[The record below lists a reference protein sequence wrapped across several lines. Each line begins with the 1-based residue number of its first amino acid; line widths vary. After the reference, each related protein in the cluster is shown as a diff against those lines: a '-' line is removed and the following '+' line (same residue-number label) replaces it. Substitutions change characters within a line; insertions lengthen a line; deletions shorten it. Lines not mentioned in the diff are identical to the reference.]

1 MHFFVF
7 IPRRVVMAIEK
18 EMEMLLRLQS
28 VDYDLGELDRSK
40 DYLPEMIN
48 NLEHEIAD
56 TKTALEAS
64 EKELTEQNLLNNRLD
79 LELTTLNQELA
90 KFQKQMMIIKTNKE
104 YDAITNEIANRK
116 VRISEIEEEI
126 LKALTLIDDLKEKIK
141 EYKGKLE
148 EIEKG
153 NEDELV
159 HLREELGSIDD
170 KIKIKEGN
178 RKNITVR
185 IEKKLLA
192 TYERVRKGR
201 GNQVVVAIRKR
212 ACGACYKSIPPQM
225 IQEIRKGEIIYTC
238 DNCGRILIWT
248 DKSG

>member
-1 MHFFVF
+1 
-7 IPRRVVMAIEK
+7 MAIEK
-18 EMEMLLRLQS
+18 EMEMLLKLQS

-48 NLEHEIAD
+48 NLEHEITD
-56 TKTALEAS
+56 TRTALEAS

-90 KFQKQMMIIKTNKE
+90 KFQQQMMVIKTNKE

-141 EYKGKLE
+141 EYKGKLD

-170 KIKIKEGN
+170 KIKIKEGD

-185 IEKKLLA
+185 IDKKLLA

-201 GNQVVVAIRKR
+201 GNQVVVAIKKR
-212 ACGACYKSIPPQM
+212 ACGACYKGVPPQI
-225 IQEIRKGEIIYTC
+225 IQEIRKGEMIYTC
-238 DNCGRILIWT
+238 DNCGRILLWNEQ
-248 DKSG
+248 SG

>member
-1 MHFFVF
+1 MV
-7 IPRRVVMAIEK
+7 IEK
-18 EMEMLLRLQS
+18 ELEMLLKLQS

-56 TKTALEAS
+56 TRTALEAS

-141 EYKGKLE
+141 EYKGKLDK
-148 EIEKG
+148 IEKS

-201 GNQVVVAIRKR
+201 GNQVVVAIKKR
-212 ACGACYKSIPPQM
+212 ACGACYKGVPPQI
-225 IQEIRKGEIIYTC
+225 IQEIRKGETVYTC
-238 DNCGRILIWT
+238 DNCGRILFWNEQ
-248 DKSG
+248 SG